1 MERILWEQ
9 ITKAHHF
16 VTQITSSLLDNG
28 NVLLNVPENLP
39 WRTTFYDTVEK
50 VLLRE
55 NAMNTLKFIEAPE
68 EEPGRYLLNHFCK
81 KEKRS
86 SYRYG
91 ISYAAFLA
99 GSPDITLNSCYLW
112 IRNLT
117 GNKLDQWIRFIREY
131 KRHLRSGEPHAVFI
145 LETADPA
152 EPYRSLQEFRYFC
165 FGSTIQEYDKFTFCA
180 LACSDVRIA
189 PALRPYLVELTATLC
204 SEDMELFP
212 YCLERGSDFLQKPL
226 ETLCEITANRF
237 RSDGSPFAPLPDT
250 EDLRRRI
257 WKSQLKLL
265 FPVLEEYRS
274 SFVSRYSD
282 RIEECLPIENTF
294 GEKITSP
301 QDLQLGDLSLLIG
314 RRVFDISLSPEEH
327 QELMRFK
334 KARDQLAHL
343 KTVDYPTAERILSQK
358 IG

>member
-1 MERILWEQ
+1 MERIFWEQ

-16 VTQITSSLLDNG
+16 VKQITSSLLDNG

-50 VLLRE
+50 VLLME
-55 NAMNTLKFIEAPE
+55 NAMNTLKFLEAPE
-68 EEPGRYLLNHFCK
+68 EEPGQYLLENFCK

-112 IRNLT
+112 IRNLS
-117 GNKLDQWIRFIREY
+117 GRKLDQWIGFIREY
-131 KRHLRSGEPHAVFI
+131 AKLLRAGEPHAVFI
-145 LETADPA
+145 LETTDPA
-152 EPYRSLQEFRYFC
+152 EPYGSLREFQYFS
-165 FGSTIQEYDKFTFCA
+165 FDNTIQEYDKFTFCA
-180 LACSDVRIA
+180 LACGDVRIP
-189 PALRPYLVELTATLC
+189 PALRPYLVELAATLC
-204 SEDMELFP
+204 SEDMELCP
-212 YCLERGSDFLQKPL
+212 HCLERGIDFLKEPQ
-226 ETLCEITANRF
+226 ETLTKIAAIRS
-237 RSDGSPFAPLPDT
+237 RSDGCPFAALPDS
-250 EDLRRRI
+250 EELRRRI

-274 SFVSRYSD
+274 NFVSRYSAKID
-282 RIEECLPIENTF
+282 EYLPIENTF

-314 RRVFDISLSPEEH
+314 RRVLDISLSNEEQ
-327 QELMRFK
+327 QELMQFK

-343 KTVDYPTAERILSQK
+343 KTLDYPTAEKILSHN